1 MTNKEWL
8 EFIKK
13 SDNTFI
19 KKYSNKISDMSDN
32 TKLQWRQ
39 AKALEIIAEELIKLN
54 ETFDNGL
61 NITGDINTTGEMD
74 FKGSF
79 DYFNDKGEKNNE

>member
-1 MTNKEWL
+1 MTNL
-8 EFIKK
+8 EYLRLAQQ
-13 SDNTFI
+13 SDNGF
-19 KKYSNKISDMSDN
+19 YHDN
-32 TKLQWRQ
+32 EWRQ

-74 FKGSF
+74 FKGKF
-79 DYFNDKGEKNNE
+79 EYEE